1 MVIWLLDKISEL
13 KMIWWML
20 LSNDTLHIHLNI
32 AFNVQ
37 TIHLLYYNV
46 FMHMNVN
53 GIYVGDTVK
62 GQIYLR

>member
-1 MVIWLLDKISEL
+1 
-13 KMIWWML
+13 ML

-37 TIHLLYYNV
+37 TIHLFYYNV
-46 FMHMNVN
+46 FMYLNVN